1 MLRCAIRC
9 SLVVIVVAIVGFAA
23 AKGLENAR
31 KPSSQVSATVANTT
45 PAAIELFVA
54 TSLTSEPVRS
64 YTIPPGKETRVL
76 LFRCHSQHMIP
87 SVVVSVFYVDS
98 AGVIQ
103 SATFSHADAMSG
115 DVRID
120 LGVPG
125 GTGPGVRWSQPGIQV
140 AVPVTPP
147 PSGDGQ

>member
-1 MLRCAIRC
+1 M
-9 SLVVIVVAIVGFAA
+9 IVVALLAFAV
-23 AKGLENAR
+23 AKALENAR
-31 KPSSQVSATVANTT
+31 TPSSQVSATIANTT

-54 TSLTSEPVRS
+54 TSLTGEPVRS
-64 YTIPPGKETRVL
+64 YTIPPGKEASVL

-103 SATFSHADAMSG
+103 SATFSHADATSG
-115 DVRID
+115 PVRID

-125 GTGPGVRWSQPGIQV
+125 GTGPGVQWSQPGIQV

-147 PSGDGQ
+147 PSSDGQ